1 MISLNKEQVRK
12 ISLEL
17 REQIIVNGSAD
28 EVEAAGLSFV
38 FSAKV
43 SDEPERKTTGVE
55 FLEDA
60 ETYVKSNLLVRRL
73 RLDGVY
79 DADGNEVETDL
90 DPNDLEI
97 DYDDETVSVTLVSV
111 WKERKASTVTL
122 PARCL
127 PARLP
132 AA

>member
-1 MISLNKEQVRK
+1 MISLNKELVRK

-17 REQIIVNGSAD
+17 REQIIGKGYAD
-28 EVEAAGLSFV
+28 SVEVDGLSFV

-43 SDEPERKTTGVE
+43 SDEPERMTTGVE
-55 FLEDA
+55 FLGDA

-73 RLDGVY
+73 RLEGVY

-90 DPNDLEI
+90 DPNDIEI

-111 WKERKASTVTL
+111 WKERKASTIPLPVRGL
-122 PARCL
+122 PASV
-127 PARLP
+127 P